1 MRTTFLLFI
10 IILTFLNAED
20 TDKQLFTAEELHYI
34 AEKKHVTVCVH
45 DTQYPWAIV
54 GENGVTGA
62 SVEYF
67 KVITEKS
74 GLRFQMIT
82 TGTLEN
88 TMQMMQDGRC
98 DINPIVVT
106 KPNLFPFLKTTIP
119 IVQDNIVLVTKI
131 NEPYLNNL
139 DDTSDK
145 IIAIQKGTK
154 NLIKYVHSVYPHM
167 QLKEIENIPFKKII
181 DGEIYGYIG
190 ASSQMAYKIA
200 TEYFNT
206 LKIMSKIGNAKID
219 GSFGVTTRDPLLL
232 TIINK
237 SFEDISKMKKQ
248 TIDNAWL
255 KIEVEKQFD
264 YTYFFQLMSIALLI
278 ILILTFFYI
287 RQKKLNKQI
296 YVLNATLEM
305 RITEE
310 VEKNKKQQLLML
322 QQNRLAQMGEMISMI
337 AHQWRQPLNSLSILN
352 QTIQLKYKNKK
363 LDDALMEEFK
373 SGSKKQINQMSDTID
388 DFRDFFRPDKKKTDF
403 CINDLLLD
411 TVEIIKPILIQC
423 NIQIVFNAKKQFYC
437 NGYPNELAQ
446 AFINVINNAK
456 DTLCE
461 QMIENK
467 HITLS
472 LHAENNGL
480 ALYISDNAGGIP
492 EEIIDKVFDPYFS
505 TKEKRN
511 GTGLGLYM
519 SKMIIQRHDKSDL
532 TVQNNHEGAVFK
544 FLFR

>member
-1 MRTTFLLFI
+1 VRTKFLLLLFI
-10 IILTFLNAED
+10 LTLLSAEGMGE
-20 TDKQLFTAEELHYI
+20 QLFTPEELHYI
-34 AEKKHVTVCVH
+34 TEKKNVKVCVH

-54 GENGVTGA
+54 GENDVTGA

-67 KVITEKS
+67 KEITKQS
-74 GLRFQMIT
+74 GLKFQMIT
-82 TGTLEN
+82 TGTLKN
-88 TMQMMQDGRC
+88 TMQMMQDGLC

-139 DDTSDK
+139 DDTSNK

-154 NLIKYVHSVYPHM
+154 NLIKYVHSVYPNM
-167 QLKEIENIPFKKII
+167 ELKEIESIPFENII

-206 LKIMSKIGNAKID
+206 LKIMSKIGDAKID

-237 SFEDISKMKKQ
+237 SLEDISKMKKQ

-264 YTYFFQLMSIALLI
+264 YTYFFQLISIALLTI
-278 ILILTFFYI
+278 FILTFFYI
-287 RQKKLNKQI
+287 KQKKLNKQI
-296 YVLNATLEM
+296 HLLNDTLEM
-305 RITEE
+305 RIAKE
-310 VEKNKKQQLLML
+310 VEKNKQQQLLML

-363 LDDALMEEFK
+363 LDDTLMEEFK
-373 SGSKKQINQMSDTID
+373 YGSKKQIDQMSHTID
-388 DFRDFFRPDKKKTDF
+388 DFRDFFRPDKKKIDF
-403 CINDLLLD
+403 CLNDLLLD
-411 TVEIIKPILIQC
+411 TLEIIQPTLLKC
-423 NIQIVFNAKKQFYC
+423 NINIVFNTKKQFYY
-437 NGYPNELAQ
+437 NGYPKELAQ
-446 AFINVINNAK
+446 AFVNIINNSK
-456 DTLCE
+456 DILCE

-467 HITLS
+467 QITIS
-472 LHAENNGL
+472 LCTENNGL
-480 ALYISDNAGGIP
+480 ALYIGDNAGGIP
-492 EEIIDKVFDPYFS
+492 EEIMDKIFDPYFS

-519 SKMIIQRHDKSDL
+519 SKMIIKRHKKAEL

-544 FLFR
+544 FFFK

>member
-34 AEKKHVTVCVH
+34 AEKKHVNVCVH

-154 NLIKYVHSVYPHM
+154 NLIHYVHSVYPHM

-264 YTYFFQLMSIALLI
+264 YTYFLQLMSIALLVI
-278 ILILTFFYI
+278 SILTFFYI
-287 RQKKLNKQI
+287 KQKKLNKQI
-296 YVLNATLEM
+296 HMLNETLEM
-305 RITEE
+305 KISEE

-388 DFRDFFRPDKKKTDF
+388 DFRDFFRPDKKKVEF
-403 CINDLLLD
+403 CFNDLIVD
-411 TVEIIKPILIQC
+411 TLEIIKPILKQR
-423 NIQIVFNAKKQFYC
+423 NIKIVFNARQEFHYK
-437 NGYPNELAQ
+437 GYSQELAQ
-446 AFINVINNAK
+446 AFINVINNAQ

-461 QMIENK
+461 QMIEDK
-467 HITLS
+467 KIILTLQS
-472 LHAENNGL
+472 ENNAL
-480 ALYISDNAGGIP
+480 ALYISDNAGGIS
-492 EEIIDKVFDPYFS
+492 EEIIDKIFDPYFS

-519 SKMIIQRHDKSDL
+519 SKMIIQRHDKAEL
-532 TVQNNHEGAVFK
+532 TVRNNHEGAVFK